1 MDIINSTSNTDFV
14 MDTDTDIDTD
24 IIPTLSAASST
35 TTPHSSKYLA
45 DLLNIRNNL
54 FDYSLCDFSSC
65 RDEKIIQ
72 NILSNMP
79 PYRGNMIQRHIAA
92 VFSRDAKNKLVH
104 YGFNHLSCE
113 PRSRSNVKQS
123 SVHAEESAI
132 RSLLRSLGLS
142 RSLKKIQYGKW
153 CFLPPTR
160 RCKKSPTKNEYPYHP
175 V

>member
-1 MDIINSTSNTDFV
+1 MIINSTSTT
-14 MDTDTDIDTD
+14 DTDTDIDTD
-24 IIPTLSAASST
+24 IISTLSTASST
-35 TTPHSSKYLA
+35 TAPHSSKYLA
-45 DLLNIRNNL
+45 DLLNIRPNL

-65 RDEKIIQ
+65 RDQRILQ

-79 PYRGNMIQRHIAA
+79 PYRGNMIQRHVAA

-153 CFLPPTR
+153 CFLPQTR
-160 RCKKSPTKNEYPYHP
+160 RSKNSPTKDEYHYHP